1 MRHIWNFRRKARGR
15 PHNGQRLY
23 FRTGNLGFRRALTMS
38 DVFATFV
45 LLFAGPALRLLAE
58 GESERLEQGPSLIV
72 RLGGRPD

>member
-15 PHNGQRLY
+15 PHRGQRLY

-45 LLFAGPALRLLAE
+45 LLLP
-58 GESERLEQGPSLIV
+58 V
-72 RLGGRPD
+72 LG